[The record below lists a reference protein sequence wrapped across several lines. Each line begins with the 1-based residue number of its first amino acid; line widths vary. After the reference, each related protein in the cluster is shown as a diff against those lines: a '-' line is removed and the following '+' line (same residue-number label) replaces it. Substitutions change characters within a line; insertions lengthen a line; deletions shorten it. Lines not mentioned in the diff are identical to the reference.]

1 MEWRDRNGNDDSL
14 TGYLS
19 VSGYC
24 KGVCQRHKVDVD
36 VKRNVLP
43 GDVVSPIKERVGL
56 DVYHLVDKATMS
68 LLDHPNQVAV
78 LVDFI
83 YLDSAIRFKLPVES

>member
-19 VSGYC
+19 VSSYC

-43 GDVVSPIKERVGL
+43 GDVVGPIKERVGF

-68 LLDHPNQVAV
+68 LLGHPNQVAV
-78 LVDFI
+78 LADFI
-83 YLDSAIRFKLPVES
+83 YQDSAIHFRLPVES